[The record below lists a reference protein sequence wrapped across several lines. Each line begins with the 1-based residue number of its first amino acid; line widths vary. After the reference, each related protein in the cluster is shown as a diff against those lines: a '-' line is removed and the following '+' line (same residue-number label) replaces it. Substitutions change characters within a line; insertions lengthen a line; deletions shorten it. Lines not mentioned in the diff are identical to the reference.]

1 MKEKDSLSKLAQRIL
16 AMKQKTRGMDLKK
29 MADYVRK
36 KEGAGGLRKVE
47 NFLEEIGYPMFYK
60 EIQKVKVYT
69 LGERLLYLFAIK
81 KSLGWDDNKLEEMGY
96 YVGKNL
102 IIVKYFSHLFRI
114 NKKFFF
120 TLLPKVGERYME
132 GLKVVPIEGDTKNKY
147 ARFKIIG
154 LEIVGEEDLKEIEKM
169 GLSYFS
175 GFFRG
180 WAQMILG
187 VKKVHCTAKRAKD
200 GYMFNI
206 SWL

>member
-1 MKEKDSLSKLAQRIL
+1 MKEKISLSKLAQRIL

-29 MADYVRK
+29 MADYVRE
-36 KEGAGGLRKVE
+36 KEGAEGLRKVE
-47 NFLEEIGYPMFYK
+47 KFLEEVGYPMTYK

-81 KSLGWDDNKLEEMGY
+81 KSLGWNDNKLKEMGY
-96 YVGKNL
+96 FIGKNL

-114 NKKFFF
+114 SKRFFF
-120 TLLPKVGERYME
+120 TALPKIGERYME
-132 GLKVVPIEGDTKNKY
+132 GLKVVPVEGEVEKKF
-147 ARFKIIG
+147 ARFKITG
-154 LEIVGEEDLKEIEKM
+154 LELEEEGLEEIEKM

-187 VKKVHCTAKRAKD
+187 VKEVRCTAERVKD